1 MSGRRWATAE
11 QQQGLAQ
18 IDQNDVVLDQMLDQM
33 QEGVM
38 EIGQMAT
45 AIDQEVQMQN
55 VMLDNLEHKVDKVS
69 ASVTSINVKMK
80 KTLEDKGLGIERFCI
95 NFICCVVLL
104 GVIGFI
110 VKTVTGN

>member
-1 MSGRRWATAE
+1 
-11 QQQGLAQ
+11 
-18 IDQNDVVLDQMLDQM
+18 
-33 QEGVM
+33 M

-110 VKTVTGN
+110 AKR